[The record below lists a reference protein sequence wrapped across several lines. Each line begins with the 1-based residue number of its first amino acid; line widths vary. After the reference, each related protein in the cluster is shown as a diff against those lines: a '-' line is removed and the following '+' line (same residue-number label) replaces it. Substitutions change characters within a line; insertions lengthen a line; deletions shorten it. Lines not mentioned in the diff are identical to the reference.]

1 MISKMRAREL
11 ATAELQKKFDL
22 PIAKT
27 WVTVL
32 TVNESTIRF
41 QVGRRV
47 YAMDYT
53 ESVTCGD
60 VREDVPPVADQ
71 SADTLGDQR

>member
-1 MISKMRAREL
+1 MISKTKAREL
-11 ATAELQKKFDL
+11 ATAELRKKFNL
-22 PIAKT
+22 PISKA
-27 WVTVL
+27 WVAVL
-32 TVNESTIRF
+32 TVNASTIRF

-60 VREDVPPVADQ
+60 IREDTLPGAER

>member
-1 MISKMRAREL
+1 MVSKMKAREL

-22 PIAKT
+22 PIAKA

-32 TVNESTIRF
+32 TVEASTIRF

-60 VREDVPPVADQ
+60 VREDASPAADQ

>member
-22 PIAKT
+22 PIAKV

-32 TVNESTIRF
+32 SVSTNTIRF

-60 VREDVPPVADQ
+60 IREDTPPDAEQ

>member
-1 MISKMRAREL
+1 MISKTEAREM
-11 ATAELQKKFDL
+11 ATAELQKKFGL
-22 PIAKT
+22 PIAKA

-32 TVNESTIRF
+32 SVNTNTIRF

-60 VREDVPPVADQ
+60 VREDASPAADQ

>member
-1 MISKMRAREL
+1 MVSKMKAREL
-11 ATAELQKKFDL
+11 ATAELQKKFDF
-22 PIAKT
+22 PIAKA

-32 TVNESTIRF
+32 TVDASTIRF

-60 VREDVPPVADQ
+60 VREDASPAADQ